1 MMKAFSV
8 WLLAV
13 LCAVA
18 LAVSHGSAD
27 ETAPVEIYTPED
39 MLRIAEN
46 PDGSY
51 ILMCDLDLSSVEW
64 PAFTFRG
71 TFDGNDHMLINLRFG
86 DVSSETQVTYD
97 GNRKTYDTHFAG
109 LFAILDH
116 ACVKNVRLPGLT
128 LSKTYEGD
136 CFLGG
141 IAGYANESTIE
152 NCEISGTVSLDVT
165 GRMFGV
171 GGVLGYGNAVIRNCK
186 VDVTLINT
194 DLDAAHRDEEFLGGI
209 CAAGYPDIDAC
220 EITLAG
226 FLSDHG
232 YVHSGGLVG
241 MYIVYPKAFSRNGF
255 ITNNTLAG
263 FITFFEDN
271 TNRRAYCKESCGE
284 VMDWL
289 FKDSGNKYSFKR
301 DERKKYDVN
310 LLPHGDCANP
320 VFTENTVAPSCT
332 EPGYTEHTCASC
344 GYSYRDDYKLT
355 VHTPG
360 SEYETLDAPTLE
372 TPGLGLFT
380 CELCGAKIRQELPML
395 TPTPTPTPLPTVTP
409 EPPVT
414 DTPSDSD
421 AEGSG
426 GNALLYLLPI
436 IIGLP
441 LGVIAGLWNR
451 NRRRKRTR

>member
-1 MMKAFSV
+1 MKAFSV

-152 NCEISGTVSLDVT
+152 NCEISGTISLDVT

-241 MYIVYPKAFSRNGF
+241 MFGGLYCIFLVYVLPIFGIIKA
-255 ITNNTLAG
+255 I
-263 FITFFEDN
+263 
-271 TNRRAYCKESCGE
+271 E
-284 VMDWL
+284 VT
-289 FKDSGNKYSFKR
+289 KR
-301 DERKKYDVN
+301 DKK
-310 LLPHGDCANP
+310 LALAW
-320 VFTENTVAPSCT
+320 VA
-332 EPGYTEHTCASC
+332 
-344 GYSYRDDYKLT
+344 
-355 VHTPG
+355 
-360 SEYETLDAPTLE
+360 
-372 TPGLGLFT
+372 LGLNIM
-380 CELCGAKIRQELPML
+380 AL
-395 TPTPTPTPLPTVTP
+395 TP
-409 EPPVT
+409 
-414 DTPSDSD
+414 
-421 AEGSG
+421 
-426 GNALLYLLPI
+426 
-436 IIGLP
+436 
-441 LGVIAGLWNR
+441 GVIAILIAILSAVMRASGGYYY
-451 NRRRKRTR
+451 